1 MSEIQNIAKALAA
14 ADWSGVSIG
23 NKALIQA
30 AIEGLK
36 SLQDQ
41 SAKLESRRMLL
52 DRIRTHLIEKN
63 ALADFGPELF
73 LIINNR
79 N

>member
-1 MSEIQNIAKALAA
+1 MSEIENTELIKALTA

-30 AIEGLK
+30 AITALEGMA
-36 SLQDQ
+36 
-41 SAKLESRRMLL
+41 AKVESRRVLL
-52 DRIRTHLIEKN
+52 DKIRAHLIEKDE
-63 ALADFGPELF
+63 LADFGPELF

-79 N
+79 R